1 MWCLRA
7 RRPGHIFQALA
18 GIVVLERKAN
28 PGRPGRC
35 RVRVLSCN
43 RTAGRVP
50 FVPIGDAGCTCPPL
64 GSIVCSSWHG
74 DSDVLS
80 LSTTYTAL
88 RPATMPQRPSSKLS
102 RVLLRI
108 TTTVQHVPRPRHHR
122 QASSSRQEI
131 YCSYFLSGMHAYVRL
146 RILFKLVELAA
157 VVDVVP

>member
-1 MWCLRA
+1 VWCLRA
-7 RRPGHIFQALA
+7 RRRRATFSRLWPA

-28 PGRPGRC
+28 PGRPPAGVVFVCCPVRGRP
-35 RVRVLSCN
+35 
-43 RTAGRVP
+43 AGVP
-50 FVPIGDAGCTCPPL
+50 FVPIGDAGCTCPVHHLDPSSVRL
-64 GSIVCSSWHG
+64 DMVTVMCSP
-74 DSDVLS
+74 
-80 LSTTYTAL
+80 YPR

-108 TTTVQHVPRPRHHR
+108 TTTVQHVPRPRHH